1 MSKLIAD
8 ITMSLDGYV
17 AGPNDR
23 PGQGLGEGGEVLHYW
38 VFGRPWTYEDDAKGD
53 LGGGDSPIDQQ
64 ILDELFAA
72 SGASIVGRG
81 MFEAAGGW
89 GYTNPFPHPMFV
101 LTHRADDELLA
112 KAPTFTFVTDGI
124 HSALEQARAV
134 AGEKTVGIG
143 GGADVIRQYLAAG
156 LVDELGIHL
165 APVLLG
171 GGKRLFHDGDPGRL
185 GLERTSVIE
194 SPYATHLRFKVIK

>member
-1 MSKLIAD
+1 MSTVTAD

-23 PGQGLGEGGEVLHYW
+23 AGQGLGEGGEVLHYW
-38 VFGRPWTYEDDAKGD
+38 VFGRPWTYDDEARGELRGSQSPVDREVLDD
-53 LGGGDSPIDQQ
+53 LVHS
-64 ILDELFAA
+64 A
-72 SGASIVGRG
+72 GASIVGRG
-81 MFEAAGGW
+81 MFDAAGGW
-89 GYTNPFPHPMFV
+89 GYTNPFPCPVFV
-101 LTHRADDELLA
+101 LTHRADDELVA

-124 HSALEQARAV
+124 HSALEQARAAAGGNKV
-134 AGEKTVGIG
+134 AIG

-171 GGKRLFHDGDPGRL
+171 GGKRLFHDGDPGRF